1 MKNHDKSESGQAV
14 ARKGGAFTIFLAV
27 LCAALS
33 VEVVLLVRKT
43 NNLQQQLARAKTEAP
58 AIQPGAA
65 FEPFTVV
72 DEFGATALIEFGEDQ
87 PDTLLLAFS
96 LTCGA
101 CEEVFPLWNEVIPVE
116 NSNALR
122 VIPINLGSPDS
133 QSDDESP
140 ALPVQA
146 YSILPD
152 DLESFSKITRIPATL
167 LLSNKGVVE
176 HAWSGVPSPDDESSL
191 REAMAAYA
199 RTSG

>member
-1 MKNHDKSESGQAV
+1 MKNHDKSEPGQSV

-27 LCAALS
+27 LCAGLS
-33 VEVVLLVRKT
+33 TEVVLLVRKT
-43 NNLQQQLARAKTEAP
+43 NNLQQQLARAKAEAP

-96 LTCGA
+96 LECAA

-116 NSNALR
+116 NSNVLR
-122 VIPINLGSPDS
+122 VIPINLGPPDS
-133 QSDDESP
+133 LSDGESH

-146 YSILPD
+146 YSISPD
-152 DLESFSKITRIPATL
+152 DLEPFRRITRIPATL

-176 HAWSGVPSPDDESSL
+176 HAWSGVPSPDDENSL